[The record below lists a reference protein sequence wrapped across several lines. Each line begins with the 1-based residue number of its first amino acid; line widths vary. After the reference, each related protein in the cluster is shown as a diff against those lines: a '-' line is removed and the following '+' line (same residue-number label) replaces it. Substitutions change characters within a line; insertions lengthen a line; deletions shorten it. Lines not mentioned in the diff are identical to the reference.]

1 LASASPA
8 SSFDLSEEAM
18 TYADRDQLYRSAVEA
33 LGPEEAE
40 TLMSS
45 LPPMDWTE
53 IATKSDLR
61 ELELRLTAHL
71 DRALRVQTQWVFGAV
86 VVQMTA
92 FFVAVVALG

>member
-1 LASASPA
+1 
-8 SSFDLSEEAM
+8 M

-61 ELELRLTAHL
+61 ELEHRLTAHF
-71 DRALRVQTQWVFGAV
+71 DRSLRVQTQWVFSAV
-86 VVQMTA
+86 VVL
-92 FFVAVVALG
+92 AVTMIIGIVVTGIAAG

>member
-1 LASASPA
+1 
-8 SSFDLSEEAM
+8 M
-18 TYADRDQLYRSAVEA
+18 TYANRDQLYRSAVEA

-53 IATKSDLR
+53 IATKSDLAGLEER
-61 ELELRLTAHL
+61 LELRITAHV
-71 DRALRVQTQWVFGAV
+71 DRALRTQTQWVFGAV

-92 FFVAVVALG
+92 FFIAVLALA

>member
-1 LASASPA
+1 
-8 SSFDLSEEAM
+8 M

-53 IATKSDLR
+53 IATKDYVDQR
-61 ELELRLTAHL
+61 LETTEHRLMAHF
-71 DRALRVQTQWVFGAV
+71 DRALRLQTQWVFGAV
-86 VVQMTA
+86 VVLAVTMILGIVLTA
-92 FFVAVVALG
+92 ATVS